1 MRIIWEVALE
11 TRLQGKLEV
20 KQLFNKFN
28 NYFIKLNN
36 YLRCCLSSLTFLCI
50 FHAYLICIVLPVG
63 EF

>member
-1 MRIIWEVALE
+1 MRIIWEVVLE

-36 YLRCCLSSLTFLCI
+36 Y
-50 FHAYLICIVLPVG
+50 
-63 EF
+63 

>member
-36 YLRCCLSSLTFLCI
+36 Y
-50 FHAYLICIVLPVG
+50 
-63 EF
+63 